1 MNYYA
6 VNSHINV
13 NHRRVLYGKLAV
25 VSNLHL
31 DTFMHRK
38 MSRFVLLALE
48 MFLLI
53 QDSLKENWQKGFM

>member
-53 QDSLKENWQKGFM
+53 QV